1 MKQTHSSF
9 DGPARD
15 PLQVAAEQAA
25 ARLALGLPLAD
36 YDLDALKQWASNELR
51 EIDLA
56 ECSF

>member
-1 MKQTHSSF
+1 MNRFS

-25 ARLALGLPLAD
+25 ARLAFGLPLAD
-36 YDLDALKQWASNELR
+36 YELDALKQWASNELR

>member
-25 ARLALGLPLAD
+25 RRLVQHEPLAD
-36 YDLDALKQWASNELR
+36 YELDALKQWASNELR